1 MQEPFDS
8 CTVVQ
13 SPKNKFGYE
22 LSLNWY
28 LAQVMGERSAQSS
41 DGADRCPEGRYRV
54 PRSIYSVT
62 IFTETRIIY
71 SVADIRV
78 PARNPR
84 IPHAHRGLLSQKYHC
99 SSPLSSPA
107 ADAVY
112 RSVRQHGRYLD
123 QQNCEVMAPGP
134 GGSPFQARW
143 DATAVSLYSV
153 VKEPWG
159 SFTPSPCIPHFFR
172 V

>member
-1 MQEPFDS
+1 MQEPSGS

-13 SPKNKFGYE
+13 SPKYKFGYE
-22 LSLNWY
+22 LSPY
-28 LAQVMGERSAQSS
+28 LYQPPAMGQRSAQSS
-41 DGADRCPEGRYRV
+41 DGADRCPQGRYRV

-99 SSPLSSPA
+99 SAPLSSPA

-112 RSVRQHGRYLD
+112 QSVRQHGGSLAHPIG
-123 QQNCEVMAPGP
+123 EVMAPGP
-134 GGSPFQARW
+134 GGSPFRARW
-143 DATAVSLYSV
+143 DATSVSLYSV
-153 VKEPWG
+153 VNEPG
-159 SFTPSPCIPHFFR
+159 GLFFPSPCIPHFFR

>member
-1 MQEPFDS
+1 MVRFRVLRFSEIILLSSQNII
-8 CTVVQ
+8 V
-13 SPKNKFGYE
+13 SP
-22 LSLNWY
+22 Y
-28 LAQVMGERSAQSS
+28 LYQPPAIKTTAYTTFC
-41 DGADRCPEGRYRV
+41 GADRCFQGRYRV

-62 IFTETRIIY
+62 IFTKTRIIY

-99 SSPLSSPA
+99 SAPLSSPA

-112 RSVRQHGRYLD
+112 RSVRQHGGSLAH
-123 QQNCEVMAPGP
+123 QIGEVMAPGL
-134 GGSPFQARW
+134 GGSPFRARW
-143 DATAVSLYSV
+143 DATSVSLYSV
-153 VKEPWG
+153 VNEPG
-159 SFTPSPCIPHFFR
+159 GLFFPSPCIPHFFR